1 MLTFVKNN
9 LKNVIYTCN
18 TTLQLN
24 DILKKDLHYTHIKL
38 TIFYSRFTLLNTK
51 ILYIYKKHPEITSK
65 NIFFTSKFNIV
76 TKNSCITQGD

>member
-9 LKNVIYTCN
+9 LKNVIYMCN

-24 DILKKDLHYTHIKL
+24 DMLRKDLHYTHVKL
-38 TIFYSRFTLLNTK
+38 TVFYSRFTLLNTK
-51 ILYIYKKHPEITSK
+51 ILYIYKKHPEIISK